1 MNREFCEKTIECI
14 ESLTKK
20 VELLEEA
27 SRISSDMMKILNT
40 EIKKLK
46 N

>member
-27 SRISSDMMKILNT
+27 SRISSDMMYFLNT

>member
-1 MNREFCEKTIECI
+1 MDREFCEKTIECI

-27 SRISSDMMKILNT
+27 SRISSDMMKILNK
-40 EIKKLK
+40 EIIRLR

>member
-27 SRISSDMMKILNT
+27 SRISADMMKVLNT
-40 EIKKLK
+40 EITKIKS
-46 N
+46 